1 MVVYRLLNR
10 INKNKRKEIRNLTKI
25 PVVIVQYH
33 KDGTKWLLWGVH
45 KYKPNG

>member
-1 MVVYRLLNR
+1 MLVYRLLNR

-33 KDGTKWLLWGVH
+33 NDRTK
-45 KYKPNG
+45 